1 MTLAA
6 TSVTLK
12 LINRRA
18 PVNIM
23 LHLDTHEIIK
33 QLADLTSAL
42 STEKD
47 HILLLDRIILGCMF
61 LTNADGG
68 TLYTV
73 DEENE
78 NQLHFT
84 ILHNRSLGIHSKPK
98 HLPTVEIYNAQGQAS
113 KLVVAQ
119 TFVLQQTINIEDVY
133 HSEKYDFSGTRKFDK
148 QLNYRSQSFLCV
160 PLVDHEGE
168 IIGVLQLINAM
179 DANNQVMTFPQEQ
192 QHLVESLAS
201 LAATVL
207 TKRRLIDA
215 QRELFESFIKLMGRA
230 IDHKS
235 PVTGKHC
242 EQVPEIAM
250 LLAEA
255 VNNSDKSRYSTVQF
269 NEQEM
274 YELRIAAWLHDCGKI
289 TSPEYII
296 DKATKLH
303 TMFDRIALLESR
315 FREYKLQLQ
324 LNHFRT
330 LPTLS
335 STEADLAEQQ
345 LQQHCQTLDD
355 DIAFL
360 RQSNTGSEFMIDDDV
375 ARIQQIAKITW
386 IDDDGHTRY
395 MLTED
400 EVENLCIRKGTLL
413 QSEIQVMRDHIKV
426 TIDMLESLPYPKHLA
441 QVPEIACNHHEHL
454 DGSGY
459 PRGLKAEQLSVRA
472 RIMCIADIFE
482 ALTSPDRPYKKG
494 MLLSQA
500 MNIIGRMVEDEHLD
514 ADLFSVFVESGAYIE
529 YANRH
534 MAPRQIDTVDITTLP
549 GLIQSA

>member
-1 MTLAA
+1 MH
-6 TSVTLK
+6 
-12 LINRRA
+12 
-18 PVNIM
+18 
-23 LHLDTHEIIK
+23 HLDTQEIIR

-42 STEKD
+42 TTEKD
-47 HILLLDRIILGCMF
+47 HIQLLDRIILGCMF

-73 DEENE
+73 DEENDNE
-78 NQLHFT
+78 LRFT
-84 ILHNRSLGIHSKPK
+84 ILHNRSLGIHRKPQDM
-98 HLPTVEIYNAQGQAS
+98 PTVEIYNAQKQAS

-119 TFVLQQTINIEDVY
+119 TFIQRETINIADAY
-133 HSEKYDFSGTRKFDK
+133 SSEHYDFSGTRNFDK
-148 QLNYRSQSFLCV
+148 QLNYYSKSFLCV
-160 PLVDHEGE
+160 PLQDHEGE
-168 IIGVLQLINAM
+168 IIGVLQLINAL
-179 DANNQVMTFPQEQ
+179 NKEGQVITFPEDQ
-192 QHLVESLAS
+192 QNLVESLAA

-215 QRELFESFIKLMGRA
+215 QKELFESFIKLMGRA

-255 VNNSDKSRYSTVQF
+255 VNESVKSKYADTQF
-269 NEQEM
+269 DEQEM

-296 DKATKLH
+296 DKATKLQ
-303 TMFDRIALLESR
+303 TMFDRIDLLKSR

-324 LNHFRT
+324 LDHFRKAQQ
-330 LPTLS
+330 LS
-335 STEADLAEQQ
+335 PAEAELAEQE
-345 LQQHCQTLDD
+345 LQSHCKALDE

-360 RQSNTGSEFMIDDDV
+360 SLSNTGSEFMADEDV
-375 ARIQQIAKITW
+375 ERIKQIAKITW
-386 IDDDGHTRY
+386 TDNDGQLRQL
-395 MLTED
+395 LTED
-400 EVENLCIRKGTLL
+400 EAENLCIRKGTLL
-413 QSEIQVMRDHIKV
+413 PSEIQIMRDHIKV

-459 PRGLKAEQLSVRA
+459 PRGLMGEQISLRA

-494 MLLSQA
+494 MLLSHA
-500 MNIIGRMVEDEHLD
+500 MNIIGRMVEDNHLD
-514 ADLFSVFVESGAYIE
+514 ANLFTVFVESGAYLE
-529 YANRH
+529 YAKRH
-534 MAPRQIDTVDITTLP
+534 MAPRQIDEIDLSKLP
-549 GLIQSA
+549 GLLNL